1 MNIKG
6 SRRRGV
12 VEMTSPRL
20 WPQAQA
26 AESGCAPPD
35 DQVRGWGVAVGCLAG
50 RTSLGSRSSRPGG
63 SVDPV
68 AAAAWLGILPVE
80 ETGGLPAFAEKRQDV
95 LWHHSHVVGGGSR
108 FFWVSA
114 QSCHRTGWMCPL
126 DGVGAAQLGSWLLRH
141 PEEAGPGAQGG
152 QQDPDATRT
161 GWASSSPAR
170 RSWAFRVT
178 FLGRRFWGTWAA
190 AVASGESSGRRGLGR
205 ACL

>member
-1 MNIKG
+1 MNIKE

-26 AESGCAPPD
+26 AESGRAPPD
-35 DQVRGWGVAVGCLAG
+35 GEPGRADQVRGWGVAVGRLAG

-68 AAAAWLGILPVE
+68 AAAAWRGILLVE

-95 LWHHSHVVGGGSR
+95 LWHHSHAVGGGSR

-114 QSCHRTGWMCPL
+114 QSCHRTGWLCPL

-141 PEEAGPGAQGG
+141 PEEAGPG
-152 QQDPDATRT
+152 PR
-161 GWASSSPAR
+161 
-170 RSWAFRVT
+170 
-178 FLGRRFWGTWAA
+178 WAA
-190 AVASGESSGRRGLGR
+190 GSRRHEDRLGTLLPR
-205 ACL
+205 PAFMGF